1 MSLIFRL
8 SWVVLLSFFR
18 KRMDLLEWSRLKL
31 RVLPTDLDIN
41 FHMNNGRYLT
51 LIDLCRMDLFLRT
64 GLLRLMFKY
73 RWAPAISSLT
83 MEFRKPLKLFQ
94 RYTLRSRIIRWDRRL
109 VFSEH
114 EFLVGKRVIAR
125 GTSNTCLVAR
135 NGIVVP
141 PAQIVKLLGWSS
153 ESPQPA
159 PK

>member
-8 SWVVLLSFFR
+8 SWVVLMSFFR
-18 KRMDLLEWSRLKL
+18 RRMDLLEWSKLKL

-64 GLLRLMFKY
+64 GLLRLMLKY

-83 MEFRKPLKLFQ
+83 MEFRKPLRLFQ
-94 RYTLRSRIIRWDRRL
+94 KYTLRSRIVRWDRRL

-114 EFLVGKRVIAR
+114 EFLVGKRVVAR
-125 GTSNTCLVAR
+125 GTSNTCLVGR
-135 NGIVVP
+135 NGIVIP
-141 PAQIVKLLGWSS
+141 PEQIVKLLGWH
-153 ESPQPA
+153 PDLPDHA
-159 PK
+159 TD

>member
-1 MSLIFRL
+1 MG
-8 SWVVLLSFFR
+8 
-18 KRMDLLEWSRLKL
+18 LLEWSRLKL

-51 LIDLCRMDLFLRT
+51 LIDLCRMDMFLRT
-64 GLLRLMFKY
+64 GLLRLMLKY

-94 RYTLRSRIIRWDRRL
+94 RYTLRSRIVRWDRRL

-114 EFLVGKRVIAR
+114 EFVVGTRVIAR
-125 GTSNTCLVAR
+125 GTSNTCLVGR

-141 PAQIVKLLGWSS
+141 PAQIVKLLGWRA
-153 ESPQPA
+153 EA
-159 PK
+159 PGQSTK

>member
-18 KRMDLLEWSRLKL
+18 RRMGVLDWSKLKL

-64 GLLRLMFKY
+64 GLYRLMWKY
-73 RWAPAISSLT
+73 RWAPAVSSLT
-83 MEFRKPLKLFQ
+83 MEFRRPLRLFQ
-94 RYTLRSRIIRWDRRL
+94 KYTLRSRIIHWDKRL

-114 EFLVGKRVIAR
+114 EFVVGKRVVAR

-135 NGIVVP
+135 NGVVVP
-141 PAQIVKLLGWSS
+141 PERILKLLGWK
-153 ESPQPA
+153 EDSPTA
-159 PK
+159 G